1 MDGGE
6 ETHARASQIIGKLLA
21 PEKYHTLSTLAMP
34 AASPELIL
42 MYVGP
47 DQMMPVTSFLS
58 SLVGVI
64 LIFWTKIRMFFQKI
78 NWRNWRNWRLN
89 PFRGL

>member
-1 MDGGE
+1 
-6 ETHARASQIIGKLLA
+6 
-21 PEKYHTLSTLAMP
+21 
-34 AASPELIL
+34 

-47 DQMMPVTSFLS
+47 DQMMPVTSLLA